1 MTPEKWRKAQDLFL
15 AMMASNDPQA
25 VLAAETD
32 PVVIAE
38 AQRLYNH
45 HRIFEALVHLREAE

>member
-15 AMMASNDPQA
+15 AMMASDDPKAILA
-25 VLAAETD
+25 VEPEPL
-32 PVVIAE
+32 VVEE

-45 HRIFEALVHLREAE
+45 HRIFEALVHLREVK

>member
-25 VLAAETD
+25 VLTAETD

-38 AQRLYNH
+38 AQRLYNR
-45 HRIFEALVHLREAE
+45 HRIFEALVYLRQAE